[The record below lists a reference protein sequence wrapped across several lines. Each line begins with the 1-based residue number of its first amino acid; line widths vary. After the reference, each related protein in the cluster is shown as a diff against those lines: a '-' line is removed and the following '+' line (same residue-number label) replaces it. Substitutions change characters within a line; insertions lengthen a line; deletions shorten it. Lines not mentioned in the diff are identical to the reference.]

1 MVDGSLFVSISQ
13 SGETADTLESLRK
26 SKKQNYVGSMC
37 ICNVPNSSL
46 VRESDIAFMT
56 KAGVEIGVASTK
68 AFTTQLVALAIFT
81 LVIAKLK
88 NSLTDQQIAKYTE
101 ELKISELWLWEP

>member
-1 MVDGSLFVSISQ
+1 
-13 SGETADTLESLRK
+13 TLESLRK
-26 SKKQNYVGSMC
+26 SKKQNFVGSMC

-56 KAGVEIGVASTK
+56 NAGVEIGVASTK

-81 LVIAKLK
+81 LVIVKLK
-88 NSLTDQQIAKYTE
+88 NSLTDQQ
-101 ELKISELWLWEP
+101 